1 MILPPIHSF
10 IANAFFYSCRR
21 TRIPERAA
29 DVDDRA
35 PPERASLSRKQPAP
49 HSEFDPKSSTDGQY
63 AGAIE
68 QKERRES
75 IPSVLYPIAGRD
87 PRERMRLPHAAG
99 CGDAR
104 VGRGLGRHAA
114 ETFARR
120 RTRGWCR
127 ATNHSAVA
135 CTAPPAQKVFTR
147 RAFCDKTRTFP
158 PPACLPWNF
167 LPQPTTVRLLV
178 RPPPAQK
185 VFTRKALCQEHSS
198 SPHSC
203 LPSLEIFC
211 KVHLRTSSRGP
222 GPGTAP
228 LLLCLLGDGASGPR
242 GLRPP
247 PHPHPPRWPPRGRA
261 APAAMAGPG
270 GAGLYAESWTLAQV
284 REGPRSGGGGP
295 ALA

>member
-1 MILPPIHSF
+1 MGPGSSEIPLPSQ
-10 IANAFFYSCRR
+10 R
-21 TRIPERAA
+21 PEREWPWNRSGAHQL
-29 DVDDRA
+29 VQ
-35 PPERASLSRKQPAP
+35 RKQPAP
-49 HSEFDPKSSTDGQY
+49 HSEFDPKSSNDGQY

-167 LPQPTTVRLLV
+167 LPCNQQQCGCLCDHHLL
-178 RPPPAQK
+178 RRCSQGK
-185 VFTRKALCQEHSS
+185 
-198 SPHSC
+198 
-203 LPSLEIFC
+203 SL
-211 KVHLRTSSRGP
+211 V
-222 GPGTAP
+222 
-228 LLLCLLGDGASGPR
+228 
-242 GLRPP
+242 
-247 PHPHPPRWPPRGRA
+247 
-261 APAAMAGPG
+261 
-270 GAGLYAESWTLAQV
+270 
-284 REGPRSGGGGP
+284 
-295 ALA
+295 